1 MAQTVTKII
10 PAMCQ
15 TEDSKWYN
23 KLSFLCRFIVQLLNK
38 LRTFAEIGYFSYVEK
53 YLTVQNH
60 RHISGSEC
68 KYLLAWEVGNV
79 MRNGWLP

>member
-10 PAMCQ
+10 PAICQ

-53 YLTVQNH
+53 YNFSVSVFYKASK
-60 RHISGSEC
+60 II
-68 KYLLAWEVGNV
+68 LLASSTALVSIV
-79 MRNGWLP
+79 AR

>member
-10 PAMCQ
+10 PAICQ

-38 LRTFAEIGYFSYVEK
+38 LRTFAEIGYFSYVENYNFSVSVFYK
-53 YLTVQNH
+53 ASK
-60 RHISGSEC
+60 II
-68 KYLLAWEVGNV
+68 LLASSTALVSIV
-79 MRNGWLP
+79 AR